1 MKKLLMIAALLSA
14 QAAQAGTSGW
24 VISETALPGS
34 AQTGAS
40 PSISLVDSYSKGND
54 YAYDIVKSA
63 DGKSITSEKW
73 GWGQTSVIDFSATNL
88 VKGDQY
94 TITESGGKQLSAPY
108 YQSVSITTNL
118 DGTTKTTFGAET
130 KGTPTTT
137 SASTTTNA
145 DGTTTTTYNAVTNV
159 PDYIGGRSVITDLT
173 TGSVVASAA
182 SGEIF
187 GAGAGSVT
195 FTATSA
201 NEKIQLKEAPEIDAN
216 LAGLSIGLL
225 SGILFLL
232 AERRRTTTN

>member
-1 MKKLLMIAALLSA
+1 MIAALLSA

-24 VISETALPGS
+24 VISETALPGD
-34 AQTGAS
+34 AQTGVS
-40 PSISLVDSYSKGND
+40 PSISLVDSYIKGND

-73 GWGQTSVIDFSATNL
+73 GWGQTNVYDFSATNL

-94 TITESGGKQLSAPY
+94 TITESGGKQLSTPF
-108 YQSVSITTNL
+108 YQSVSTITNP
-118 DGTTKTTFGAET
+118 DGTIKSTVFGTET
-130 KGTPTTT
+130 KGVPVDT
-137 SASTTTNA
+137 SVSTTANA

-182 SGEIF
+182 SGQIF